1 MAENPRMSKKKI
13 KELVENRR
21 VDDILEENR
30 SFVLLLDSFEKA
42 EENNESN

>member
-1 MAENPRMSKKKI
+1 MSKKKI